1 MWYFYRTIVEM
12 ETKLTS
18 IMLQINYL
26 NKNVMSVT
34 NGRTQMEADNIE
46 LREASIINNL
56 FGQISILTV
65 LTVFDSNYHQIK
77 MYFYEN

>member
-12 ETKLTS
+12 ETITS

-34 NGRTQMEADNIE
+34 IGRRQTDVDNIE

-65 LTVFDSNYHQIK
+65 LTVFDSNK
-77 MYFYEN
+77 LSSNKNVFL